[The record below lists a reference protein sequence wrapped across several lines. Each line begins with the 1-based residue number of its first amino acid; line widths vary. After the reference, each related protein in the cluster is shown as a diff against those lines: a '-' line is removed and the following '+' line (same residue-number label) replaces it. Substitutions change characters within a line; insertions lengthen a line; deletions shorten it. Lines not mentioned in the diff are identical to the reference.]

1 MESENPKPEPQSQS
15 TPVSAAAWRWPIV
28 VVVLAMMVLVAY
40 IVSLKTAKEA
50 AAGTIRETRETIAE
64 IGEAAVT
71 IAENFQQTKITET
84 FIESL
89 PEVSDAGEGR
99 LEVATLENT
108 KVFKR
113 SDTRT
118 ILWNKIN
125 LGTTISEIRVPATFR
140 YHIDLSAEWK
150 IEVRDQQCI
159 VIAPMLLPTTPVA
172 IQSDKIEKHSESGW
186 ARFNADE
193 HMDWVMQSIT
203 PRLTSHASSDSHLNL
218 VREHARKTVAEFV
231 RQWLMKEDHWR
242 EDRFRTV
249 TVIFAEEAEADDFPA
264 KPTLQLN

>member
-1 MESENPKPEPQSQS
+1 MESENPKPEPQPQS
-15 TPVSAAAWRWPIV
+15 TPVSAAAWLWPIV

-71 IAENFQQTKITET
+71 IAENFQQAKITET

-113 SDTRT
+113 SNTRT
-118 ILWNKIN
+118 TLVSADI
-125 LGTTISEIRVPATFR
+125 IRLCPPGPTCHLQSTTFR
-140 YHIDLSAEWK
+140 PFMWSF
-150 IEVRDQQCI
+150 
-159 VIAPMLLPTTPVA
+159 
-172 IQSDKIEKHSESGW
+172 SNNG
-186 ARFNADE
+186 
-193 HMDWVMQSIT
+193 
-203 PRLTSHASSDSHLNL
+203 
-218 VREHARKTVAEFV
+218 REER
-231 RQWLMKEDHWR
+231 RS
-242 EDRFRTV
+242 
-249 TVIFAEEAEADDFPA
+249 
-264 KPTLQLN
+264 